1 MLFPEIKYKQSTD
14 GVLAVNLPERKKTR
28 KVMVG
33 RVAIGG
39 DAPIAIQSM
48 TNTKTTNVALTL
60 EQIKNLESAG
70 CELIRVAIPGFDA
83 AEALKMIV
91 SQSTIP
97 VIADIHFD
105 YRLALASIASGAAK
119 IRINPGNIGGRER
132 FIEVA
137 RNAEAAG
144 IPLRIGVNAGSLEK
158 KLLELYRQK
167 PAEALV
173 ESALSYLDLLE
184 RIGYSRVVVSIKAS
198 SAFITIQANRLFAE
212 QASNALH
219 LGVTEAGPL
228 NTGSIKAAIG
238 IGTLLAEGI
247 GDTFRVSL
255 TANPV
260 EEIRV
265 AREILQA
272 LGIRIFKPELISCP
286 TCGRCETDLV
296 NLTKTVETII
306 ADLSLPLRIAV
317 MGCAVN
323 GPGEAREA
331 DLGICAGKKQGLLF
345 RKGKVVKTVKLEQLI
360 DAFKAELADELLA
373 YNSRKEERTE
383 C

>member
-1 MLFPEIKYKQSTD
+1 
-14 GVLAVNLPERKKTR
+14 VNLPERKKTR

-33 RVAIGG
+33 KVAIGG

-48 TNTKTTNVALTL
+48 TNTKTANYAATLQQIRTL
-60 EQIKNLESAG
+60 EVAG
-70 CELIRVAIPGFDA
+70 CELIRVAVPDHHSVA
-83 AEALKMIV
+83 ALQQIV

-105 YRLALASIASGAAK
+105 HQLALAAIAAGAAK
-119 IRINPGNIGGRER
+119 IRINPGNLGGTER
-132 FIEVA
+132 FLEVA
-137 RNAEAAG
+137 KSAEAAG

-158 KLLELYRQK
+158 KLLDLYRQK
-167 PAEALV
+167 PAEALF
-173 ESALSYLDLLE
+173 ESALAYVNLLE
-184 RIGYSRVVVSIKAS
+184 KISFDRIVVSLKAS
-198 SAFITIQANRLFAE
+198 SVYTTIKANRLFA
-212 QASNALH
+212 AHTSYPLH

-228 NTGSIKAAIG
+228 EAGSLKAAIG

-255 TANPV
+255 TADPA
-260 EEIRV
+260 EEIKV

-272 LGIRIFKPELISCP
+272 LGLRIFKPELISCP

-296 NLTKTVETII
+296 QLTKNVEAII
-306 ADLSLPLRIAV
+306 SGISLPLRIAV

-331 DLGICAGKKQGLLF
+331 DLGICAGKKQGLVF
-345 RKGKVVKTVKLEQLI
+345 RKGEVVKTVNLDQLF
-360 DAFKAELADELLA
+360 DAFLVELEAECQAF
-373 YNSRKEERTE
+373 SKREEGR
-383 C
+383 

>member
-1 MLFPEIKYKQSTD
+1 M
-14 GVLAVNLPERKKTR
+14 VNLPERKKTR

-33 RVAIGG
+33 KVAIGE
-39 DAPIAIQSM
+39 DAPVVIQSM
-48 TNTKTTNVALTL
+48 TNTKTANFSATYKQIRDL
-60 EQIKNLESAG
+60 EAAG
-70 CELIRVAIPGFDA
+70 CELVRVAVPDLDSVS
-83 AEALKMIV
+83 ALKKIV
-91 SQSTIP
+91 SRSSIP

-105 YRLALASIASGAAK
+105 YRLALASIAGGAAK
-119 IRINPGNIGGRER
+119 IRINPGNIGGKEQ

-137 RNAEAAG
+137 KYAEAAG

-158 KLLELYRQK
+158 KLLDLYRQK
-167 PAEALV
+167 PAEALF
-173 ESALSYLDLLE
+173 ESALSYVNLLE
-184 RIGYSRVVVSIKAS
+184 KVNFKQIVVSLKAS
-198 SAFITIQANRLFAE
+198 SVYTTIKANRLFA
-212 QASNALH
+212 AHSSYPLH

-228 NTGSIKAAIG
+228 ETGSLKAAIG

-255 TANPV
+255 TADPV
-260 EEIRV
+260 AEIKV

-272 LGIRIFKPELISCP
+272 LGLRIFRPELISCP

-296 NLTKTVETII
+296 QLTGRVETII
-306 ADLSLPLRIAV
+306 SDLRLPLRIAV

-331 DLGICAGKKQGLLF
+331 DLGICAGKKQGLVF

-360 DAFKAELADELLA
+360 DAFKTELEDVRQTFSKRE
-373 YNSRKEERTE
+373 EER
-383 C
+383 

>member
-1 MLFPEIKYKQSTD
+1 M
-14 GVLAVNLPERKKTR
+14 NLPERKITR

-33 RVAIGG
+33 KIAIGG

-48 TNTKTTNVALTL
+48 TNTKTANFTLTL
-60 EQIKNLESAG
+60 EQIRDLEAAG
-70 CELIRVAIPGFDA
+70 CELIRVAVPDLDSV
-83 AEALKMIV
+83 EALKKIV
-91 SQSTIP
+91 SQSAIP

-105 YRLALASIASGAAK
+105 YRLALASIAGGAAK
-119 IRINPGNIGGRER
+119 IRINPGNIGGKER

-158 KLLELYRQK
+158 KLLDLYRQK
-167 PAEALV
+167 PADALF
-173 ESALSYLDLLE
+173 ESALSYVDLLE
-184 RIGYSRVVVSIKAS
+184 KISFNQIVVSIKAS
-198 SAFITIQANRLFAE
+198 SAYTTIQANRLFAE
-212 QASNALH
+212 HLSYPLH

-228 NTGSIKAAIG
+228 KTGSIKAAIG

-255 TANPV
+255 TADPV

-272 LGIRIFKPELISCP
+272 LGLRIFKPELISCP

-296 NLTKTVETII
+296 QLTKTVEKII
-306 ADLSLPLRIAV
+306 SDLNLPLRIAV

-331 DLGICAGKKQGLLF
+331 DLGICAGKKQGLVF
-345 RKGKVVKTVKLEQLI
+345 RKGKVVKTVKLEYLF
-360 DAFKAELADELLA
+360 DAFKTELEDEQRA
-373 YNSRKEERTE
+373 FSKREEERAK
-383 C
+383 

>member
-1 MLFPEIKYKQSTD
+1 M
-14 GVLAVNLPERKKTR
+14 VNLPERKKTR
-28 KVMVG
+28 KVLIG
-33 RVAIGG
+33 KVAIGG

-48 TNTKTTNVALTL
+48 TNTKTANFALTL
-60 EQIKNLESAG
+60 EQIKDLEAAG

-83 AEALKMIV
+83 VEALKKIV

-105 YRLALASIASGAAK
+105 YRLALASIAGGAAK
-119 IRINPGNIGGRER
+119 VRINPGNIGGKER

-158 KLLELYRQK
+158 KLLDLYRQN

-173 ESALSYLDLLE
+173 ESALSSVDLLE
-184 RIGYSRVVVSIKAS
+184 KIGFNRIVVSIKAS
-198 SAFITIQANRLFAE
+198 SAYTTIQANRLFAE
-212 QASNALH
+212 QTSYPLH

-228 NTGSIKAAIG
+228 KTGSIKAAIG

-272 LGIRIFKPELISCP
+272 LGLRIFKPELISCP

-296 NLTKTVETII
+296 NLTKTIETII
-306 ADLSLPLRIAV
+306 SDLSLPLRIAV

-331 DLGICAGKKQGLLF
+331 DLGICAGKKQGLVF

-360 DAFKAELADELLA
+360 DAFKAELEDEQLA
-373 YNSRKEERTE
+373 FSKQEEERVK
-383 C
+383 